1 MQLDRGEQHPS
12 TPPARPSL
20 ATRAMPSELAARP
33 RPRAIDVSYWLWLAA
48 CLVGVIT
55 AAATLRYFGELQAAI
70 LSIVEQQFP
79 RETPGTRENV
89 ATATLAVLI
98 GAGVVVVLVQMASA
112 MAMHSGRGWARFA
125 LILPAL
131 LCALYS
137 IALVFSTAPTM
148 TKAGLLTTTALMIFA
163 VVPMF
168 LPGARAWF
176 AQQRLARSGGY
187 GYSE

>member
-1 MQLDRGEQHPS
+1 
-12 TPPARPSL
+12 
-20 ATRAMPSELAARP
+20 
-33 RPRAIDVSYWLWLAA
+33 IDVSYWVWLAA

-79 RETPGTRENV
+79 GETPGTRENV
-89 ATATLAVLI
+89 ATATLAILI
-98 GAGVVVVLVQMASA
+98 GAGVVVVLVQMAFA
-112 MAMHSGRGWARFA
+112 MAMHSGRGWARFV
-125 LILPAL
+125 LIGPAL
-131 LCALYS
+131 LVALYS
-137 IALVFSTAPTM
+137 VAILGTAPMM
-148 TKAGLLTTTALMIFA
+148 TQAGLLTTTVLMVIA

-187 GYSE
+187 GYTSE